1 MIELRK
7 GSWSLAFAT
16 LALGFLLAVQLRT
29 TADTRASVPMQRAE
43 DLSTRLT
50 ETEKE
55 RDQLK
60 QELAALKSGGETGAD
75 EEVRMRAGLTP
86 LVGPGV
92 IVRLDDSSR
101 KARAGEDPN
110 LYLIHDDDL
119 LKVINELRAAGAEAL
134 SINGQRLTGTSEIRC
149 AGPTLSVNNVRS
161 APPFEVRAIGDT
173 AALVQALKMRGGVAD
188 TLKVWGIE
196 LDIREA
202 QDVEI
207 PAYKGSFTY
216 TYAQAAPAEE
226 AAP

>member
-16 LALGFLLAVQLRT
+16 LTLGFLLAVQLRT

-75 EEVRMRAGLTP
+75 EEVRMRTGLTP

-207 PAYKGSFTY
+207 PAYKGSLTY